1 MQFSINFQQPIFK
14 LVYPHIYNQY
24 KDSIDGIYAPIQLDV
39 LMVGYQVG
47 VFSSYECEEF
57 RNFTSVAS
65 ELRSQYE
72 FRHTMDSSFLPTKS
86 TPLVESPVI
95 RVFKNFDEGYDD
107 LKVPSFMQTLS
118 QVDAEL
124 LTYSNYS
131 VSNEAC
137 FQLICFP

>member
-1 MQFSINFQQPIFK
+1 M
-14 LVYPHIYNQY
+14 
-24 KDSIDGIYAPIQLDV
+24 
-39 LMVGYQVG
+39 G

-57 RNFTSVAS
+57 RNFSLVAS

-107 LKVPSFMQTLS
+107 LKVHLLS
-118 QVDAEL
+118 KPFHRLIVNCL
-124 LTYSNYS
+124 HILISNYS